1 MTERISA
8 PVARSLGSRTHRG
21 RWDRSCRGIMVA
33 CASHARSLAQV
44 LEKWAP
50 IFRSWGT
57 GCGGRRHA
65 RARHAAPDQAERD
78 TTPHGSFSALDL
90 EAAACCVTVL
100 AGAAAWQ
107 HRIRDIKGRN
117 RVDRWRS
124 FSLRKFWPEVA
135 RGGIEYDDNL
145 HFICCAASFRLLR
158 QPAANHGADGLAD
171 RRAGRDGG
179 DLKSS
184 RSCTHRLALPF
195 VAEPQQRHQH
205 EGKGSEGGRYQ
216 NQRRQLVMEQMI
228 EQE

>member
-1 MTERISA
+1 
-8 PVARSLGSRTHRG
+8 
-21 RWDRSCRGIMVA
+21 MVA
-33 CASHARSLAQV
+33 SASHARSLAQV

-124 FSLRKFWPEVA
+124 FPFGSFGPKLRVVVSSMTTTSTSSAVPRPSA
-135 RGGIEYDDNL
+135 
-145 HFICCAASFRLLR
+145 CCASLPPIMVSMVWPIAVLAGMVVISS
-158 QPAANHGADGLAD
+158 QAAAARTGSPC
-171 RRAGRDGG
+171 RF
-179 DLKSS
+179 SPS
-184 RSCTHRLALPF
+184 RSNGTSTKAKAVKAADTKSAAPACYGT
-195 VAEPQQRHQH
+195 
-205 EGKGSEGGRYQ
+205 G
-216 NQRRQLVMEQMI
+216 
-228 EQE
+228 

>member
-1 MTERISA
+1 
-8 PVARSLGSRTHRG
+8 L
-21 RWDRSCRGIMVA
+21 
-33 CASHARSLAQV
+33 
-44 LEKWAP
+44 
-50 IFRSWGT
+50 
-57 GCGGRRHA
+57 
-65 RARHAAPDQAERD
+65 RA
-78 TTPHGSFSALDL
+78 
-90 EAAACCVTVL
+90 
-100 AGAAAWQ
+100 
-107 HRIRDIKGRN
+107 DIKTSDLNWQALALCNKHKATLLIARLDRLARN
-117 RVDRWRS
+117 NSTARNVG
-124 FSLRKFWPEVA
+124 

-216 NQRRQLVMEQMI
+216 NQRRQLVMQQMI